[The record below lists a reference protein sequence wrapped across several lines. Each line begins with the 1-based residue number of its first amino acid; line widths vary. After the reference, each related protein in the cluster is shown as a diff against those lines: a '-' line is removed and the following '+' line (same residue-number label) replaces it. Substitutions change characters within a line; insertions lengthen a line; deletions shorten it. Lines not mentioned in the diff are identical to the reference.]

1 MANSDVIP
9 VTITAD
15 TVALDADGISVATSV
30 GNNAALV
37 IGGAL
42 ASGGAVALSHGRI
55 VTILSAGNDAAKSFT
70 VTGTDVNGDAQTESI
85 TGANAG
91 TATGTKYFL
100 TISGISAVGNPA
112 GNVSAGVNG
121 SAADVIFTG
130 RSRLK
135 GVFLTST
142 ATAGTINFHNTSPTG
157 TNVMGLSSVGDADA
171 TRDVVIPEEGV
182 VFSSGIYIQYTV
194 STFLTMTVFHAQ
206 LKISFGAV
214 MANLEKQGMRI
225 IDVLAKIEKHE
236 AECDLRYQ
244 CIDEKLSDQ
253 KLSLKSLDLK
263 IWGLAVLIIIA
274 PIVHKFLWQ
283 P

>member
-1 MANSDVIP
+1 MGMSDVVA

-15 TVALDADGISVATSV
+15 TVALDADGISVAASV

-70 VTGTDVNGDAQTESI
+70 VTGDAQTESI

-121 SAADVIFTG
+121 SAADVIFAG

-135 GVFLTST
+135 GIYLTST
-142 ATAGTINFHNTSPTG
+142 ATAGTVDLLNTSPSG
-157 TNVMGLSSVGDADA
+157 TSIMGLSSVGDADA
-171 TRDVVIPEEGV
+171 TRDVVIPENGV
-182 VFSSGIYIQYTV
+182 VFSSGIYIQYTA
-194 STFLTMTVFHAQ
+194 STFLTLTVFHA
-206 LKISFGAV
+206 
-214 MANLEKQGMRI
+214 
-225 IDVLAKIEKHE
+225 
-236 AECDLRYQ
+236 
-244 CIDEKLSDQ
+244 
-253 KLSLKSLDLK
+253 
-263 IWGLAVLIIIA
+263 
-274 PIVHKFLWQ
+274 
-283 P
+283 